1 VYENNYLLE
10 YTEAPEAHY
19 ENVLDQGGY
28 GEVEGKTVET
38 KGCKLVLRHNTFL
51 NEHPQTANI
60 ALFCEEPSGKKHP
73 IGEVVIENNLL
84 VGGGHALY
92 GGATTGSGGSHCKPA
107 SQGVNVEGPF
117 TVKGNRLARCLTPPI
132 EGKGHT
138 QGGQELGSGTKICE
152 GGADSHGYYPNSGA
166 FPTIWEAIESS
177 VTIISGNYWD
187 DSLAEV
193 E

>member
-84 VGGGHALY
+84 AGGGYSIY
-92 GGATTGSGGSHCKPA
+92 GGASVGKPPAHCEVA
-107 SQGVNVEGPF
+107 ALGVNVEGP
-117 TVKGNRLARCLTPPI
+117 VIILDNRFVRCLGLEEAG
-132 EGKGHT
+132 EGKT
-138 QGGQELGSGTKICE
+138 QGGQKLGSGTRVCN
-152 GGADSHGYYPNSGA
+152 GGPDSHGYYPQSGS
-166 FPTIWEAIESS
+166 FGQFDSIEKA
-177 VTIISGNYWD
+177 VTTMSGNYWD
-187 DSLAEV
+187 DNLE
-193 E
+193 ELE